1 MGNRAEYGGAI
12 YSWNSATPTMSES
25 VINQIAGPFAD
36 QGGNVISDSCGPD
49 CATDRDGD
57 GMTGGADLGLVF
69 VAWGSCP
76 GCGADFNGDGLVN
89 GKDLGVLFAAW
100 GPCS

>member
-1 MGNRAEYGGAI
+1 M
-12 YSWNSATPTMSES
+12 
-25 VINQIAGPFAD
+25 
-36 QGGNVISDSCGPD
+36 ISDSCGSD
-49 CATDRDGD
+49 CPTDLDGD
-57 GMTGGADLGLVF
+57 GTTGGADLGMVF

-76 GCGADFNGDGLVN
+76 GCAADFNVDGLVN